1 MEKFFKVK
9 EHGSTVRVEVLAGI
23 TTFMAMSYI
32 LMVNAGMFSALPEVS
47 YNAIYIATALS
58 AVVLCSRP
66 YPRRLSADACS
77 FYDGRICQCF
87 TAGRLRQD
95 TVGYAFPWCIGKHHL
110 TELGTA

>member
-58 AVVLCSRP
+58 AVVGTFAMAFLANLPLGLASGMGLNAFFVYTACFNFGRKRT
-66 YPRRLSADACS
+66 YLSS
-77 FYDGRICQCF
+77 
-87 TAGRLRQD
+87 
-95 TVGYAFPWCIGKHHL
+95 
-110 TELGTA
+110 

>member
-47 YNAIYIATALS
+47 YIHCYS
-58 AVVLCSRP
+58 
-66 YPRRLSADACS
+66 S
-77 FYDGRICQCF
+77 FSSCWNICNGISC
-87 TAGRLRQD
+87 
-95 TVGYAFPWCIGKHHL
+95 
-110 TELGTA
+110 

>member
-58 AVVLCSRP
+58 AVVLFCRP
-66 YPRRLSADACS
+66 YSRWQFADTRS
-77 FYDGRICQCF
+77 LPDGRVRQCQP
-87 TAGRLRQD
+87 AGRLR
-95 TVGYAFPWCIGKHHL
+95 
-110 TELGTA
+110 

>member
-47 YNAIYIATALS
+47 YNAIYIATALPTTAER
-58 AVVLCSRP
+58 AVAMYIAL
-66 YPRRLSADACS
+66 LQL
-77 FYDGRICQCF
+77 FQQ
-87 TAGRLRQD
+87 LLE
-95 TVGYAFPWCIGKHHL
+95 HL
-110 TELGTA
+110 QWHFLLTFR